1 MEATTTDKFESW
13 AIVEIMGHVKL
24 AGMATTQVFGSTVML
39 RVDVPE
45 TDLQPA
51 HTQYYGMGSIYS
63 LKPCDEQ
70 VARLHANVLNVSP
83 ITDYRVQSYI
93 DKQVRNEVQ
102 IQVDKRLN
110 PAPTSDFIPGL
121 DDNYDDGNKSFNP

>member
-45 TDLQPA
+45 TEQQPA

-93 DKQVRNEVQ
+93 VS
-102 IQVDKRLN
+102 RLE
-110 PAPTSDFIPGL
+110 TKFKFRWTKG
-121 DDNYDDGNKSFNP
+121 